1 MTTVAIT
8 GIGGFIG
15 LRMAERAR
23 ALGWAVR
30 GLDLS
35 PAAAQRARALG
46 AEVVVGSVN
55 DASAV
60 SAALQGADW
69 VFHTAAIVEEDGARE
84 LYERVNVEGTRT
96 VCTAAI
102 ALGVRRLVHLS
113 SVMVYGFDYPPD
125 VDEDG
130 PLDGQGNVYND
141 TKLASEQVALS
152 FNAADGLG
160 VIVIR
165 PGDVYGDGSL
175 PWLLRPVE
183 MLQRGLFMLPGWGLG
198 VINHVHVDNLID
210 GVLLALE
217 KDATGEAFTISDG
230 VATPCREFFNTHALL
245 AGRRSVPALPT
256 WAVLGLLKLSQPYW
270 RWRGEKPP
278 ASPTA
283 TRFLLRRHRYSIAK
297 AERLL
302 GYVPRISLAEGM
314 AALVRRHEEKMSAR

>member
-1 MTTVAIT
+1 MITVAIT

-35 PAAAQRARALG
+35 SATAERARKLG
-46 AEVVVGSVN
+46 AAVVVGSIN
-55 DASAV
+55 DDDAV
-60 SAALQGADW
+60 AAALQGADW
-69 VFHTAAIVEEDGARE
+69 VFHTAAIVEEDGPRA
-84 LYERVNVEGTRT
+84 LYEQVNVEGTRT
-96 VCTAAI
+96 VCTVAR
-102 ALGVRRLVHLS
+102 ALGVKRLVHLS
-113 SVMVYGFDYPPD
+113 SVMVYGFDYPAD
-125 VDEDG
+125 VGEDG
-130 PLDGQGNVYND
+130 PLDGQGNIYND
-141 TKLASEQVALS
+141 TKLASERVALS

-165 PGDVYGDGSL
+165 PGDVYGDCSV

-183 MLQRGLFMLPGWGLG
+183 MLRRGLFMLPGSGRG

-217 KDATGEAFTISDG
+217 KDATGEAFNISDG
-230 VATPCREFFNTHALL
+230 VATPCRDFFRTHALL
-245 AGRRSVPALPT
+245 AGKRSVPALPT
-256 WAVLGLLKLSQPYW
+256 GAVLGLLKLSQPYW

-302 GYVPRISLAEGM
+302 GYVPRIPLDEGM
-314 AALVRRHEEKMSAR
+314 AAILVRAGHKT

>member
-23 ALGWAVR
+23 ALGWSVR

-35 PAAAQRARALG
+35 PAAAERASALG

-55 DASAV
+55 DAAAV
-60 SAALQGADW
+60 RAALQGADW
-69 VFHTAAIVEEDGARE
+69 VQ
-84 LYERVNVEGTRT
+84 
-96 VCTAAI
+96 C
-102 ALGVRRLVHLS
+102 LVHLS

-125 VDEDG
+125 VGEDG

-152 FNAADGLG
+152 FNSVDGLG

-165 PGDVYGDGSL
+165 PGDVYGEGSL

-183 MLQRGLFMLPGWGLG
+183 MLRRGLFMLPGYGGG

-210 GVLLALE
+210 GVLLALA
-217 KDATGEAFTISDG
+217 KNAIGEAFTISDG
-230 VATPCREFFNTHALL
+230 VATPCKDFFQTHALL
-245 AGRRSVPALPT
+245 AGTRSAPALPT
-256 WAVLGLLKLSQPYW
+256 WLVLGLLKLSQPYW
-270 RWRGEKPP
+270 RWRGEQPP

-302 GYVPRISLAEGM
+302 GYVPRISLEQGM
-314 AALVRRHEEKMSAR
+314 AAILARSKHKM

>member
-35 PAAAQRARALG
+35 PAAAESARALG

-55 DASAV
+55 DAAAV
-60 SAALQGADW
+60 SAALKGADW
-69 VFHTAAIVEEDGARE
+69 VFHTAAIVEEDGPRHIYE
-84 LYERVNVEGTRT
+84 LVNVEGTRT
-96 VCTAAI
+96 VCTVARD
-102 ALGVRRLVHLS
+102 LGVKRVVHLS
-113 SVMVYGFDYPPD
+113 SVMVFGFDYPPD
-125 VDEDG
+125 VGEDG

-152 FNAADGLG
+152 FNTPDGLG

-183 MLQRGLFMLPGWGLG
+183 MLRRGLFMLPGWGRG

-217 KDATGEAFTISDG
+217 KNAFGEAFTISDG
-230 VATPCREFFNTHALL
+230 VATPCSQFFRTHALL
-245 AGRRSVPALPT
+245 AGTRSAPALPT
-256 WAVLGLLKLSQPYW
+256 WLVLGLLKLSQPYW

-302 GYVPRISLAEGM
+302 GYAPCISLEQGM
-314 AALVRRHEEKMSAR
+314 AAILARSKHKI